1 MKLSELIQK
10 LAEKITE
17 EGDNYICFRGIWY
30 RNNGL
35 NIEANWADI
44 EEN

>member
-17 EGDNYICFRGIWY
+17 EGDIELPENW
-30 RNNGL
+30 
-35 NIEANWADI
+35 NITMKYGEI
-44 EEN
+44 EIF